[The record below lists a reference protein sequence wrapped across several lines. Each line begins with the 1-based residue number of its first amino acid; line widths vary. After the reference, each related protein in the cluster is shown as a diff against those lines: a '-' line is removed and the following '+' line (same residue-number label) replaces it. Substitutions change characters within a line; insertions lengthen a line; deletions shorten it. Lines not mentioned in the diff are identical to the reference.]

1 MKTIY
6 AFTLES
12 DDYHSNRFRYNL
24 RLIAFLLYD
33 KIYKYYD
40 DDYIALIINK
50 KIRANNIH
58 MGYSKSE

>member
-12 DDYHSNRFRYNL
+12 DDYHSDRFRYDL

-33 KIYKYYD
+33 KIYNYD
-40 DDYIALIINK
+40 GEGYTALI
-50 KIRANNIH
+50 
-58 MGYSKSE
+58 